1 MPNGQGSGAAA
12 KERRDDGVT
21 EETGR
26 SDDLSESLRS
36 LVSERATETYT
47 ALLEGRPIAGE
58 TGPAVEEL
66 VRAGLVGIEHA
77 SGVPFAY
84 PPRLAL
90 TRAVHNATRT
100 WLASAPNIDRLVI
113 ALDTLGPEPLPAL
126 DAEPSGMA
134 DPAER
139 QRAMEALV
147 VGATSELAFLQPY
160 YEGDSDDE
168 FESGG
173 WTSTPD
179 INTPQRV
186 VSRSV
191 YDERL
196 FQMRGFERVIHEEVA
211 LGAEVRITSSHL
223 PGFLLVVDE
232 RIAAFTPDPTGAGRI
247 STETNLVAMLHM
259 AFEAAWAAATPLQRS
274 SALSHDLLTMLNLIG
289 LGHNNRRIATML
301 GLHERTIRRR
311 VNDLLDHFSEM
322 DRAALVRH
330 AYVAET
336 DA

>member
-1 MPNGQGSGAAA
+1 M
-12 KERRDDGVT
+12 T

-26 SDDLSESLRS
+26 SEDLSESLRS
-36 LVSERATETYT
+36 LVSKRAADTYT

-58 TGPAVEEL
+58 TDPAVEEL
-66 VRAGLVGIEHA
+66 VRAGLVGVEHG
-77 SGVPFAY
+77 SGTPFAY
-84 PPRLAL
+84 PTRLAL

-100 WLASAPNIDRLVI
+100 WMASAPDIDRLMN

-126 DAEPSGMA
+126 DGEPSGMTDA
-134 DPAER
+134 DER

-160 YEGDSDDE
+160 TEGSDEE
-168 FESGG
+168 FQSGG
-173 WTSTPD
+173 WTSAPD
-179 INTPQRV
+179 VNTPQRV
-186 VSRSV
+186 LCRAV

-196 FQMRGFERVIHEEVA
+196 FQIPGFERVMHEEVA
-211 LGAEVRITSSHL
+211 LGEQVRITSSHL
-223 PGFLLVVDE
+223 HGFLLVVDQ
-232 RIAAFTPDPTGAGRI
+232 RVAAFTPELTGGGRI
-247 STETNLVAMLHM
+247 STETNLVAMLYM

-274 SALSHDLLTMLNLIG
+274 TALSDDLLTVLTLIG
-289 LGHNNRRIATML
+289 LGHNNRKIATML

-311 VNDLLDHFSEM
+311 VNDLLDHFGEM
-322 DRAALVRH
+322 ERSALVRH